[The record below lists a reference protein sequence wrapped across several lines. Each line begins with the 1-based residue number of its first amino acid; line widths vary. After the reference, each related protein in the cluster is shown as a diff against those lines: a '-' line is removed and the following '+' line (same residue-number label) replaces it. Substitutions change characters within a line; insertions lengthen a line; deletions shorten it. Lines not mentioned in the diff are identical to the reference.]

1 MPSRKTERYQ
11 YPHTAVLKFQIKV
24 HKVLREGGLDPV
36 PVSDEELR
44 KYGIDKFA
52 VMSVSGFDKADCIK
66 QVKQKLEA
74 LNG

>member
-1 MPSRKTERYQ
+1 MRGRRPKQ
-11 YPHTAVLKFQIKV
+11 FQIKV

-52 VMSVSGFDKADCIK
+52 AISIEGFDKADCIK
-66 QVKQKLEA
+66 KVKQKLEA